1 MSRWGK
7 CLCISLHVCNAV
19 LGKSFDGAT
28 RNLPANLCG
37 SPLLELSLPVKL
49 TVPLSARSLFHP
61 SVCLAILTVP
71 LESLSPLEPS
81 GGHVEAIEAGS
92 HSVLCSLMEYF
103 SHR

>member
-19 LGKSFDGAT
+19 LGKFFDGAT

-49 TVPLSARSLFHP
+49 KVPLS
-61 SVCLAILTVP
+61 
-71 LESLSPLEPS
+71 
-81 GGHVEAIEAGS
+81 
-92 HSVLCSLMEYF
+92 LCSLTF
-103 SHR
+103 SPICMSSHLDCPIGKPKPIGAF